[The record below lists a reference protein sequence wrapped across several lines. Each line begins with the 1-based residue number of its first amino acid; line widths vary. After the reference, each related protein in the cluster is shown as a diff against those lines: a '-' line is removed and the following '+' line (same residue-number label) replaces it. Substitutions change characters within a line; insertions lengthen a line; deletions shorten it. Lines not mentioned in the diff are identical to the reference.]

1 MSTGQGNPKYIFV
14 TGGVIS
20 SVGKGIAAASLAK
33 LLKARGLDVAIQK
46 LDPYLNVDPGTMSPN
61 QHGEVF
67 VTDDGAETDLDLG
80 HYERFLNQD
89 LTGESSV
96 TMGQVSAAVIERER
110 RGDYLGDTIQTI
122 PHVTDAVQERIR
134 GLARN
139 ADADVLIVE
148 VGGTVGDIEGQA
160 FLEAI
165 RQMRY
170 KEPPDATLAVHVTPL
185 FHLPATGELK
195 TKPTQHS
202 VRTLRSMGIQPD
214 VILARTE
221 VPVDDAIREKV
232 ALFCDVPFDAVVPLP
247 TAGSIYHVPQILDQ
261 AGLAGLVID
270 RLRLQ
275 TARRDGL
282 EDWRRWVERLDSPER
297 ACSIAI
303 VGKYVELRDA
313 YLSVREALTH
323 AGVEHG
329 ARIEID
335 WIQSDE
341 LDGAGEGEIASL
353 LSGRSGV
360 IVPGGFGERGI
371 EGEVAVA
378 RYALEQKLPYLGLCR
393 GMQNMVIAFA
403 RARKGWESA
412 TTTEQD
418 AQANRPVIA
427 LLDEQREVTD
437 KGGTMRLGRYPCRLS
452 PHTLAAEAYG
462 LGERPTPEEEAA
474 AAEGKRRAQRT
485 TLAEIAAANRAAAQE
500 EEQAGIAT
508 RLGRRLGPGRRA
520 RAAGPSGEPGGG
532 EIGER
537 HRHRW
542 EYNPRYRGELS
553 AAGLIASGTS
563 LDGGLVE
570 IAEVRDHPFMLGTQF
585 HPELRSR
592 PGRPHPLF
600 RAFIRAVLAA
610 ESAPLR
616 RAQAEPAGTDA
627 AAMSPVP

>member
-33 LLKARGLDVAIQK
+33 LLQARGLRVAIQK
-46 LDPYLNVDPGTMSPN
+46 LDPYLNVDPGTMSPY

-80 HYERFLNQD
+80 HYERFLDQD

-96 TMGQVSAAVIERER
+96 TMGQISAAVIERER
-110 RGDYLGDTIQTI
+110 RGDYLGGTIQTI

-139 ADADVLIVE
+139 AAADVLIVE
-148 VGGTVGDIEGQA
+148 VGGTIGDIEGQA

-170 KEPPDATLAVHVTPL
+170 MEPHDATLAVHVTPL
-185 FHLPATGELK
+185 FHLQATGELK

-247 TAGSIYHVPQILDQ
+247 TASSIYHVPQILDQ

-282 EDWRRWVERLDSPER
+282 EDWRHWVDRLDSPER

-313 YLSVREALTH
+313 YLSVHEALTH

-329 ARIEID
+329 ARVEIE
-335 WIQSDE
+335 WIQSDA
-341 LDGAGEGEIASL
+341 LDDAGEGEIASL
-353 LSGRSGV
+353 LSGHGGV

-371 EGEVAVA
+371 EGEIAVA
-378 RYALEQKLPYLGLCR
+378 RYALEENLPYLGLCR

-403 RARKGWESA
+403 RTRMGWEGA

-418 AQANRPVIA
+418 EQTDRPVIA
-427 LLDEQREVTD
+427 MLDEQREVTD
-437 KGGTMRLGRYPCRLS
+437 KGGTMRLGRYPCRLV
-452 PHTLAAEAYG
+452 PRTLAAEAYG
-462 LGERPTPEEEAA
+462 FGRRLTPEEEA
-474 AAEGKRRAQRT
+474 ERERRARQPT
-485 TLAEIAAANRAAAQE
+485 TLERVARAAAAASQE
-500 EEQAGIAT
+500 DERAGIGPK
-508 RLGRRLGPGRRA
+508 LGRRLRPGHRA
-520 RAAGPSGEPGGG
+520 RAAGPDEDSGEIM

-542 EYNPRYRGELS
+542 EFNPVYRRELRD
-553 AAGLIASGTS
+553 AGLIASGTS
-563 LDGGLVE
+563 LDEGLVE

-600 RAFIRAVLAA
+600 LEFLRAVLDDEA
-610 ESAPLR
+610 APLR
-616 RAQAEPAGTDA
+616 RAQAEPAGPA
-627 AAMSPVP
+627 AAP

>member
-33 LLKARGLDVAIQK
+33 LLQARGLRVAIQK
-46 LDPYLNVDPGTMSPN
+46 LDPYLNVDPGTMSPY

-80 HYERFLNQD
+80 HYERFLDQD

-96 TMGQVSAAVIERER
+96 TMGQISAAVIERER
-110 RGDYLGDTIQTI
+110 RGDYLGGTIQTI

-139 ADADVLIVE
+139 AAADVLIVE

-170 KEPPDATLAVHVTPL
+170 MEPHDATLAVHVTPL

-247 TAGSIYHVPQILDQ
+247 TASSIYHVPQILDG
-261 AGLAGLVID
+261 AGLAGLVVD

-282 EDWRRWVERLDSPER
+282 EDWRSWVDRLDSPER

-313 YLSVREALTH
+313 YLSVHEALTH

-329 ARIEID
+329 ARVEID
-335 WIQSDE
+335 WIQSDA
-341 LDGAGEGEIASL
+341 LDDAEEGEIASL
-353 LSGRSGV
+353 LSGHGGV
-360 IVPGGFGERGI
+360 IVPGGFGQRGI

-378 RYALEQKLPYLGLCR
+378 RYALEQDLPYLGLCR

-403 RARKGWESA
+403 RARMGWEGA

-418 AQANRPVIA
+418 EQAERPVIA
-427 LLDEQREVTD
+427 MLDEQREVTD
-437 KGGTMRLGRYPCRLS
+437 KGGTMRLGRYPCRLV
-452 PHTLAAEAYG
+452 PRTLAAEAYG
-462 LGERPTPEEEAA
+462 FGRRLTPEEEA
-474 AAEGKRRAQRT
+474 ERERRARQPT
-485 TLAEIAAANRAAAQE
+485 TIERVARAAAAASQE
-500 EEQAGIAT
+500 DERAGIGPK
-508 RLGRRLGPGRRA
+508 LGRHLRPGRQA
-520 RAAGPSGEPGGG
+520 RAAAPDEDSGGIM

-542 EYNPRYRGELS
+542 EFNPAYRWELRD
-553 AAGLIASGTS
+553 AGLIASGTS
-563 LDGGLVE
+563 LDEGLVE

-600 RAFIRAVLAA
+600 LEFLRAVLDDEA
-610 ESAPLR
+610 APLR
-616 RAQAEPAGTDA
+616 RAQAEPAGPA
-627 AAMSPVP
+627 AAP

>member
-1 MSTGQGNPKYIFV
+1 MSSGQGHPKYIFV

-33 LLKARGLDVAIQK
+33 LLQARGLRVAIQK
-46 LDPYLNVDPGTMSPN
+46 LDPYLNVDPGTMSPY

-80 HYERFLNQD
+80 HYERFLDQD

-96 TMGQVSAAVIERER
+96 TMGQISAAVIERER
-110 RGDYLGDTIQTI
+110 RGDYLGGTIQTI

-139 ADADVLIVE
+139 AAADVLIVE

-170 KEPPDATLAVHVTPL
+170 MEPHDATLAVHVTPL

-247 TAGSIYHVPQILDQ
+247 TASSIYHVPQILDE

-282 EDWRRWVERLDSPER
+282 EDWRRWVDRLDSPDR

-313 YLSVREALTH
+313 YLSVHEALTH
-323 AGVEHG
+323 AGVEHR
-329 ARIEID
+329 ARVEID
-335 WIQSDE
+335 WIQSDA
-341 LDGAGEGEIASL
+341 LDDAEEGEIASL
-353 LSGRSGV
+353 LSGHGGV
-360 IVPGGFGERGI
+360 IVPGGFGRRGI

-378 RYALEQKLPYLGLCR
+378 RYALEQDLPYLGLCR

-403 RARKGWESA
+403 RARLGWEGA

-418 AQANRPVIA
+418 ERTDRPVIA
-427 LLDEQREVTD
+427 MLDEQREVTD
-437 KGGTMRLGRYPCRLS
+437 KGGTMRLGRYPCRLV
-452 PHTLAAEAYG
+452 PRTLAAEAYG
-462 LGERPTPEEEAA
+462 FGRRPAPGEEA
-474 AAEGKRRAQRT
+474 ERESRARQPTYLRT
-485 TLAEIAAANRAAAQE
+485 TAETIAAASRDDERAGIGTKLGGRLRPGRQARAAAPDE
-500 EEQAGIAT
+500 DSGGIM
-508 RLGRRLGPGRRA
+508 
-520 RAAGPSGEPGGG
+520 EV
-532 EIGER
+532 GER

-542 EYNPRYRGELS
+542 EFNPVYRRELRD
-553 AAGLIASGTS
+553 AGLIASGAS
-563 LDGGLVE
+563 LDEGLVE

-600 RAFIRAVLAA
+600 REFLRAVLDD
-610 ESAPLR
+610 ETAPLR
-616 RAQAEPAGTDA
+616 RAQAEPAGSA
-627 AAMSPVP
+627 AP